1 MNSPYHIP
9 YHIQIRDYLLTLI
22 SDLEANARIPSEA
35 ELVEKF
41 GVSRGTA
48 KQAITSLVNEGCLY
62 RVQGKGTFVSPKKID
77 RNFEQLPTFSG
88 DIRNQG
94 YNPVYKVISFSL
106 ANADKNIREKLHMKN
121 DQVIRFKRVMYL
133 NEDPIAVVC
142 SYLNTDIFPDFR
154 QQDLGSSL
162 YASLKKK
169 YSLVPVKALDTYS
182 IVTASPKT
190 AALLNYES
198 GAPLFFSER
207 IGFLSDDK
215 PAEYVESF
223 IRGDKYQLSV
233 RIGFDDAPGNTVVA
247 EQIAHNI
254 TP

>member
-1 MNSPYHIP
+1 MNSPYHVP
-9 YHIQIRDYLLTLI
+9 YHIQIRDYLLNLI
-22 SDLEANARIPSEA
+22 SGLEANARIPSES

-62 RVQGKGTFVSPKKID
+62 RIQGKGTFVSPKKID

-94 YNPVYKVISFSL
+94 YNPVYKVISFQET
-106 ANADKNIREKLHMKN
+106 NADTNIRQKLDMVSDK
-121 DQVIRFKRVMYL
+121 VVRFKRVMYL
-133 NEDPIAVVC
+133 NEDPIAVVS
-142 SYLNTDIFPDFR
+142 SYLNPDVFPDFR
-154 QQDLGSSL
+154 QQDLGDSL

-169 YSLVPVKALDTYS
+169 YDLVPVKALDTYS

-190 AALLNYES
+190 ASLLSYEP

-207 IGFLSDDK
+207 IGFLYDGR

-233 RIGFDDAPGNTVVA
+233 RIGFDTGPGSPVVA